1 MQSLIDAALA
11 KEIAPFMGDQL
22 LPILLSLL
30 LVVILL
36 ISPNRGV
43 ALEPAR

>member
-1 MQSLIDAALA
+1 MQSLFDAALA
-11 KEIAPFMGDQL
+11 REVAPFIGDQPLYVL
-22 LPILLSLL
+22 LPVLL
-30 LVVILL
+30 LVILL